1 MLAFPAVSRYAD
13 VTDPARMN
21 KSTVNVLGCYVL
33 WGLLPIFWKLLS
45 GVNSAYVLAQRVVFS
60 CMFCFAV
67 ILLKKHGGEIK
78 RIIKN
83 PAERR
88 RYLLCGILISI
99 NWGIYI
105 LTVAMGRILEASL
118 AYYMNPL
125 FSVVIGAIVF
135 KERLSGMQW
144 ISVAL
149 AFAGVMFSIIKY
161 GAVPY
166 LAIIIGLSFALYG
179 ALKKGIKAD
188 SEISICMETVS
199 VLPIALIFIVYAQL
213 SGFTT
218 VQSLSGTEMLLLL
231 LTGPITSIPL
241 MMFAKG
247 IKETSIVTSGIL
259 MYINPTL
266 QLLVGVLI
274 YNEAFTQTNAI
285 TFAFVWAA
293 VILFVCDSLRRHKKK
308 I

>member
-1 MLAFPAVSRYAD
+1 M
-13 VTDPARMN
+13 
-21 KSTVNVLGCYVL
+21 GCYIL
-33 WGLLPIFWKLLS
+33 WGLLPIFWKLLA
-45 GVNSAYVLAQRVVFS
+45 GVNSAYVLAQRIVFS
-60 CMFCFAV
+60 CVFCLAV
-67 ILLKKHGGEIK
+67 ILIRKNGGEIG

-83 PAERR
+83 KSERR
-88 RYLLCGILISI
+88 MFFLCGILISI
-99 NWGIYI
+99 NWGVYI

-125 FSVVIGAIVF
+125 FSVLIGAIFF
-135 KERLSGMQW
+135 KERLSRVQW
-144 ISVAL
+144 ASVAL
-149 AFAGVMFSIIKY
+149 AFAGVMFSVIRY
-161 GAVPY
+161 GEVPY

-188 SEISICMETVS
+188 SETSICMETMA
-199 VLPIALIFIVYAQL
+199 VLPIALVFIAYAQF

-218 VQSLSGTEMLLLL
+218 FSSLTTAEALLLIA
-231 LTGPITSIPL
+231 TGPITSIPL
-241 MMFAKG
+241 MLFAKG

-266 QLLVGVLI
+266 QLLVGVFI

-293 VILFVCDSLRRHKKK
+293 VILFVFDSLRKKK
-308 I
+308 KVNA